1 MPIFSSVLCAVQD
14 GDLALPVIRH
24 AAGIAGATG
33 ARLTLLM
40 VTGGTP
46 GEAGRLEELYN
57 EAVPYG
63 ATYLKDVRFRT
74 EAGAPLDVILAA
86 ANDADL
92 IVAGTHGRAGLARML
107 LGSTSTPL
115 LERTTKPIILVPP
128 TDLDIVSLDFT
139 TVALNF
145 GGVLAAVDLNE
156 QNDVELSMAAEM
168 AALAKRKWMCLTVA
182 DSSVTDHDA
191 AAQLRARSKGLDPH
205 PHSFI
210 VRRGD
215 VPGEIARCA
224 VAEQAGLVVMG
235 LRQSGRG
242 HPGKV
247 ATAVAATGR
256 AIVLA
261 VPG

>member
-1 MPIFSSVLCAVQD
+1 VPIFSSVLCAVQD

-40 VTGGTP
+40 VTGGAP
-46 GEAGRLEELYN
+46 GEAGRLEELYD

-63 ATYLKDVRFRT
+63 ATYLKDVRFRA
-74 EAGAPLDVILAA
+74 EAGTPLDVILD
-86 ANDADL
+86 ANADADL
-92 IVAGTHGRAGLARML
+92 LVVGTHGRSGLSRMF

-115 LERTTKPIILVPP
+115 LERTTQPMLLVPP
-128 TDLDIVSLDFT
+128 TDLDIVTLDFT
-139 TVALNF
+139 TVGLNF

-156 QNDVELSMAAEM
+156 QNHAELAMAAEM
-168 AALAKRKWMCLTVA
+168 AALSKRKWMCLTVA

-191 AAQLRARSKGLDPH
+191 AAQLRAKAKGLAPH

-215 VPGEIARCA
+215 VPEEIARCA

-235 LRQSGRG
+235 LRQTGRG

-261 VPG
+261 IPG